1 MSNVSLLDR
10 RGYLTLL
17 LQLHNEDNLVLRKAE
32 NIRDWYNVILG
43 LVQDTR
49 AKMMPSAEQFWKT
62 KGSEVWSEWAGPRRE
77 REVQDRPSSVASV
90 DRRHRHRHRH
100 HRRRAKSHSK
110 SEQNNH
116 IFPGLLCLYQC
127 FNANLNNKSDN
138 SAPSEAQ
145 PGQTSS
151 LCPGAVRS
159 VSVDRDSGNY
169 SLQAACDRLDPP
181 DF

>member
-32 NIRDWYNVILG
+32 NIREWYNVILG
-43 LVQDTR
+43 LVQETR

-62 KGSEVWSEWAGPRRE
+62 KGSEVWSDWMVSRRE
-77 REVQDRPSSVASV
+77 REGQDRPSSVASV

-110 SEQNNH
+110 IEQTNLVLRPALRH
-116 IFPGLLCLYQC
+116 TSPYMPYRHRIPIIEPSSHGLCV
-127 FNANLNNKSDN
+127 F
-138 SAPSEAQ
+138 
-145 PGQTSS
+145 T
-151 LCPGAVRS
+151 CPLS
-159 VSVDRDSGNY
+159 V
-169 SLQAACDRLDPP
+169 LMQI
-181 DF
+181 

>member
-1 MSNVSLLDR
+1 MASFQVRLSDVSNVSLLDR

-110 SEQNNH
+110 TTPVQSH
-116 IFPGLLCLYQC
+116 MKTCIKTLFSIL
-127 FNANLNNKSDN
+127 D
-138 SAPSEAQ
+138 AQ
-145 PGQTSS
+145 YAKIPLIEPFSQGFCVFT
-151 LCPGAVRS
+151 CWV
-159 VSVDRDSGNY
+159 
-169 SLQAACDRLDPP
+169 
-181 DF
+181 F